1 VTEDPPARDDPT
13 TPPASGDLMIV
24 RHADTDWTVSGRHTG
39 RTDLPLNEAGRAKA
53 LALRGRLAGRT
64 FATVWSSPLV
74 RARETARLA
83 GFAPA
88 ERSELLEWDYG
99 AYEGLTSV
107 QIRELRPG
115 WDLWRDGCPDGE
127 DAADLERRADAL
139 LATLPPQGD
148 VLVFSHGHML
158 RVLTARWLGLPAP
171 DGALFALA
179 PGGIG
184 LLGHEQQRR
193 VLQSW
198 S

>member
-1 VTEDPPARDDPT
+1 MTEGAPAHPGT
-13 TPPASGDLMIV
+13 ASAPAGGELVIV
-24 RHADTDWTVSGRHTG
+24 RHADTDWTATGRHTG

-64 FATVWSSPLV
+64 FAMVWSSPLV
-74 RARETARLA
+74 RAAETARLA

-99 AYEGLTSV
+99 AYEGLTSE

-115 WDLWRDGCPDGE
+115 WDLWRDGCPGGE
-127 DAADLERRADAL
+127 DAADLARRADVL

-184 LLGHEQQRR
+184 VLGHEQQRR
-193 VLQSW
+193 VLRSW

>member
-1 VTEDPPARDDPT
+1 VTAAPT
-13 TPPASGDLMIV
+13 TREIRVPPGSGELVIV

-64 FATVWSSPLV
+64 FATVWSSPLA

-99 AYEGLTSV
+99 AYEGLTSA

-115 WDLWRDGCPDGE
+115 WDLWRDGCPGGE

-158 RVLTARWLGLPAP
+158 RVLSARWLGLPAP

-184 LLGHEQQRR
+184 VLGHEQQRR
-193 VLQSW
+193 VLRSW

>member
-1 VTEDPPARDDPT
+1 VTEAPLTSEVP
-13 TPPASGDLMIV
+13 TPPGSGELVIV

-39 RTDLPLNEAGRAKA
+39 GTDLPLNEAGRAKA
-53 LALRGRLAGRT
+53 LALPGRLAGRT

-83 GFAPA
+83 GFTPTV
-88 ERSELLEWDYG
+88 RSELVEWDYG

-115 WDLWRDGCPDGE
+115 WDLWRDGCPGGE

-139 LATLPPQGD
+139 LTTLPPQGD

-171 DGALFALA
+171 DGALFTLA

-184 LLGHEQQRR
+184 VLGHEQQRR
-193 VLQSW
+193 VLRSW